1 MARLLRLKRLIF
13 NEMNGVEYIEDVEG
27 GKIIIASLAFQKAF
41 IPIART
47 ALLTCLPHII
57 LRDRHA
63 YRQYQYENR
72 CESNLSLIATM
83 VSCMNSTSTPVIH
96 LAWNYYRTLSKFMQ

>member
-13 NEMNGVEYIEDVEG
+13 TEMNGVEYIEDVEG
-27 GKIIIASLAFQKAF
+27 GIFLSLALLSKKAF

-63 YRQYQYENR
+63 YRQYQYER
-72 CESNLSLIATM
+72 QM
-83 VSCMNSTSTPVIH
+83 
-96 LAWNYYRTLSKFMQ
+96 